1 MSSDDEW
8 SALDEELEK
17 ALGGGGRR
25 RGRRRSRG
33 PPGGGHPT
41 TPPRRPD
48 DDPETTPGA
57 APEAPP
63 PERPDADADAALDEW
78 SALDE
83 ELAKI
88 ERGTS
93 RGTREAKRGGRR
105 RAEGDDDGGI
115 IAKPSGAPAEEEE
128 KAAERTAAT
137 DGPKAETAFFAEA
150 DGLRATPPP
159 PPPPQPPPPP
169 PPVRS
174 PPPPPSPGRPPPG
187 GGARPGVVVVVPGGG
202 EEGRGHHQTP
212 PPPPVPYFPRIPRP
226 PPAPSPR
233 PPPAAPLRASCETMC
248 PAEEARF
255 RAKNSD
261 LDPFERINPSD
272 RESGTSE
279 ALAVKKFARTVDP
292 RADPGSVR
300 TPAALDRTLD
310 HLFAL
315 LGGACDYPPGNP
327 REPTLLR
334 RCDFLWDRLR
344 SVRQDMALQTRTRR
358 TREQQGGQTESASAG
373 GRPREDNDPR
383 EGDGAPPAGAAAA
396 ADTTATE
403 TATETGTGTG
413 TRTRTRRREPPEDFF
428 EGGGGLAPGD
438 PWAIARLEHMVR
450 FAFASEY
457 LLGPDANRFRA
468 SNGREGHN
476 SHLHL
481 EQLGKTLVTLAHAYR
496 DAEAAEG
503 EETFARALRAR
514 VARATNEGEEEGGR
528 EPEGSGSLREE
539 GREPSSLDDDR
550 SSLPSALRNEPE
562 MLCLRMLLRLGE
574 GGGGDEQKDG
584 DAGAPGASSSSS
596 FSRLLRGVPATA
608 LRSPEVRFALAAKS
622 ALDSRNPVAFFK
634 LADSPGCDYLRA
646 CAMSRAF
653 ARARAG
659 ALEAFCASANKTPV
673 AMATVARDI
682 LRFKLADDEGKNEDD
697 ASVVSEAAALC
708 RACGLT
714 VRGTKDDFSAEGDS
728 GGGDSVGGASSEEAG
743 CFLFPKETP
752 FSAPSE
758 ASFAAFRTRDPRV
771 DAKAPKTKSGV
782 FRWRALIEGNL
793 R

>member
-1 MSSDDEW
+1 
-8 SALDEELEK
+8 
-17 ALGGGGRR
+17 
-25 RGRRRSRG
+25 
-33 PPGGGHPT
+33 
-41 TPPRRPD
+41 
-48 DDPETTPGA
+48 
-57 APEAPP
+57 
-63 PERPDADADAALDEW
+63 
-78 SALDE
+78 
-83 ELAKI
+83 
-88 ERGTS
+88 
-93 RGTREAKRGGRR
+93 
-105 RAEGDDDGGI
+105 
-115 IAKPSGAPAEEEE
+115 
-128 KAAERTAAT
+128 
-137 DGPKAETAFFAEA
+137 
-150 DGLRATPPP
+150 
-159 PPPPQPPPPP
+159 
-169 PPVRS
+169 
-174 PPPPPSPGRPPPG
+174 
-187 GGARPGVVVVVPGGG
+187 
-202 EEGRGHHQTP
+202 
-212 PPPPVPYFPRIPRP
+212 
-226 PPAPSPR
+226 
-233 PPPAAPLRASCETMC
+233 MC

-327 REPTLLR
+327 KEPTLLR

-373 GRPREDNDPR
+373 GRPREDNTPR
-383 EGDGAPPAGAAAA
+383 KGDGAPGPAGAAA

-403 TATETGTGTG
+403 TATETGTETGTG
-413 TRTRTRRREPPEDFF
+413 TGTRTRRREPPEDFF

-503 EETFARALRAR
+503 EEEISRARANE
-514 VARATNEGEEEGGR
+514 ARATKEGEEEGGR

-539 GREPSSLDDDR
+539 GREPEGSLGREPSSLDDDR

-562 MLCLRMLLRLGE
+562 MLCLRMLLSLGE
-574 GGGGDEQKDG
+574 GGGGDEHERKGG
-584 DAGAPGASSSSS
+584 DAGAPGASSSSSSSSSSS

-622 ALDSRNPVAFFK
+622 VLDSRNPVAFFK

-682 LRFKLADDEGKNEDD
+682 LRFKLADDEGKNEND

-714 VRGTKDDFSAEGDS
+714 VRGTKNDFSAEGDS
-728 GGGDSVGGASSEEAG
+728 GGGDSVGGPSSEKAG

>member
-1 MSSDDEW
+1 MDD
-8 SALDEELEK
+8 
-17 ALGGGGRR
+17 
-25 RGRRRSRG
+25 
-33 PPGGGHPT
+33 
-41 TPPRRPD
+41 
-48 DDPETTPGA
+48 
-57 APEAPP
+57 
-63 PERPDADADAALDEW
+63 
-78 SALDE
+78 
-83 ELAKI
+83 
-88 ERGTS
+88 
-93 RGTREAKRGGRR
+93 
-105 RAEGDDDGGI
+105 
-115 IAKPSGAPAEEEE
+115 
-128 KAAERTAAT
+128 
-137 DGPKAETAFFAEA
+137 
-150 DGLRATPPP
+150 
-159 PPPPQPPPPP
+159 
-169 PPVRS
+169 
-174 PPPPPSPGRPPPG
+174 
-187 GGARPGVVVVVPGGG
+187 
-202 EEGRGHHQTP
+202 
-212 PPPPVPYFPRIPRP
+212 
-226 PPAPSPR
+226 
-233 PPPAAPLRASCETMC
+233 
-248 PAEEARF
+248 
-255 RAKNSD
+255 
-261 LDPFERINPSD
+261 
-272 RESGTSE
+272 
-279 ALAVKKFARTVDP
+279 
-292 RADPGSVR
+292 
-300 TPAALDRTLD
+300 
-310 HLFAL
+310 
-315 LGGACDYPPGNP
+315 
-327 REPTLLR
+327 
-334 RCDFLWDRLR
+334 
-344 SVRQDMALQTRTRR
+344 
-358 TREQQGGQTESASAG
+358 
-373 GRPREDNDPR
+373 
-383 EGDGAPPAGAAAA
+383 
-396 ADTTATE
+396 
-403 TATETGTGTG
+403 
-413 TRTRTRRREPPEDFF
+413 
-428 EGGGGLAPGD
+428 GGGLAPGD

-503 EETFARALRAR
+503 EETFARARAR

-528 EPEGSGSLREE
+528 EPEESIQEE
-539 GREPSSLDDDR
+539 GREPEGSLDDDR

-562 MLCLRMLLRLGE
+562 MLCLRMLLSLGE
-574 GGGGDEQKDG
+574 GGGDEQKGG

-682 LRFKLADDEGKNEDD
+682 LRFKNEND